1 MLKKTLLRS
10 LNILKI
16 STWITAFIALA
27 ILLVIAF
34 FVMFPQ
40 TIKGSLEDQLSQV
53 IGLDVEIDKLSLEFQ
68 DNELL
73 LAVKNLEI
81 SSKDLEPIASIDVL
95 RWNVDL
101 LALYQ
106 GIEIPGHIDINELII
121 DVSSINNYV
130 SIINTDNILSS
141 IGLTRLLALK
151 SLSIDKTRLIGDQSL
166 ELAAIELKRNKER
179 LTLSMRDQSL
189 FSNSQIPKLGSAL
202 NINTTIDVTKATEDR
217 VAVIPFSLKNED
229 FNLSAQLKIFNQQDR
244 VYLEFESYIDEIE
257 VSKINQNLPSALA
270 NTAAALWLDQVID
283 KGFLTDISLTTR
295 FNMSGDLDRPNTKFS
310 ANLSNANLNLDSKWP
325 SISDLNA
332 KVNFSNDYLRLTSNK
347 AQIDG
352 IDLSYLSIT
361 SKDFNMEGS
370 ELSVNTRFNSQSKKV
385 SEFIKQSNVPSR
397 FKNYLNEFE
406 LEGRLWGNL
415 NLVVPLK
422 NDSNQNPKITFD
434 MYASDNKLSLL
445 NGSLLI
451 NEFNSQIS
459 FNNGLI
465 QTKGKGL
472 IGNELFQLSLNPKDW
487 ITDENAKFKLK
498 LSHLE
503 TKTDAYIAKKSINE
517 WHTIIDSDILKS
529 NINLVINKDGSYDI
543 QLTDSKILNLEGINN
558 WKLYPDFF
566 PSFHLNSSDAKVN
579 GKAIP
584 NFDVDLIS
592 HNNVMEIKNLTFENI
607 GLSNDDLV
615 FNGSWFNGRT
625 ILRAKA
631 TNNNLSDFLLKFK
644 VNEPVIGGAFNADLR
659 LYCDCEPW
667 EVSTKKV
674 SGFMKAKVEKG
685 VFTNQDPNL
694 LKLLSYINLES
705 IADRLRLSRTELRDQ
720 GYVYDQ
726 INAKFLFNDGVA
738 KVDYFL
744 VESEESDIELTGF
757 VDLIKQD
764 YNLAA
769 NVQPSI
775 ADTVPLATYLA
786 GGGLAGLG
794 VWAAD
799 KVLFGGE
806 VFGELLDNVVEIT
819 FVISGPWSNPIIE
832 KLDGVKVL

>member
-385 SEFIKQSNVPSR
+385 SEFIKQSNIPSR

-529 NINLVINKDGSYDI
+529 NINLVIEKDGSYDV

-579 GKAIP
+579 GKTIP

-592 HNNVMEIKNLTFENI
+592 HDNVMEIKNLTFENI

>member
-130 SIINTDNILSS
+130 SIINTENILSS

-472 IGNELFQLSLNPKDW
+472 IGNDLFQLSLNPKDW

-529 NINLVINKDGSYDI
+529 NINLVINKDGSYDV

-579 GKAIP
+579 GKTIP

-592 HNNVMEIKNLTFENI
+592 HDNVMEIKNLTFENI

>member
-16 STWITAFIALA
+16 STWLTAFIALA

-121 DVSSINNYV
+121 DFSSINNYV

-202 NINTTIDVTKATEDR
+202 NINTTIDVTKATEDK

-529 NINLVINKDGSYDI
+529 NINLVIEKDGSYDV

-579 GKAIP
+579 GKTIP

-667 EVSTKKV
+667 EVSTKKI
-674 SGFMKAKVEKG
+674 SGFMKAQVEKG

>member
-347 AQIDG
+347 AKIDG

-529 NINLVINKDGSYDI
+529 NINLVIEKDGSYDV

-579 GKAIP
+579 GKTIP
-584 NFDVDLIS
+584 NFDVNLIS
-592 HNNVMEIKNLTFENI
+592 HDNVMEIKNLTFENI

-720 GYVYDQ
+720 GYVYDE

>member
-151 SLSIDKTRLIGDQSL
+151 SLSIDKTRLIGGQLL

-529 NINLVINKDGSYDI
+529 NINLVIEKDGSYDV

-579 GKAIP
+579 GKTIP

-592 HNNVMEIKNLTFENI
+592 HDNVMEIKNLTFENI

>member
-487 ITDENAKFKLK
+487 IMDENAKFKLK

-529 NINLVINKDGSYDI
+529 NINLVIEKDGSYDV
-543 QLTDSKILNLEGINN
+543 QLTDSKILNLEAINN

-579 GKAIP
+579 GKTIP

-592 HNNVMEIKNLTFENI
+592 HDNVMEIKNLTFENI

-615 FNGSWFNGRT
+615 FNGAWFNGRT

>member
-270 NTAAALWLDQVID
+270 NSAAALWLDQVID

-529 NINLVINKDGSYDI
+529 NINLVIEKDGSYDV

-579 GKAIP
+579 GKTIP

-592 HNNVMEIKNLTFENI
+592 HDNVMEIKNLTFENI

>member
-151 SLSIDKTRLIGDQSL
+151 SLSINKTRLIGDQSL
-166 ELAAIELKRNKER
+166 ELAAIELKRNKEK

-189 FSNSQIPKLGSAL
+189 FSNSQTPKLGSAL

-529 NINLVINKDGSYDI
+529 NINLVIEKDGSYDV

-579 GKAIP
+579 GKTIP

-592 HNNVMEIKNLTFENI
+592 HDNVMEIKNLTFENI

-615 FNGSWFNGRT
+615 FNGAWFNGRT

>member
-189 FSNSQIPKLGSAL
+189 FSNSQTPKLGSAL

-529 NINLVINKDGSYDI
+529 NINLVIEKDGSYDV

-579 GKAIP
+579 GKTIP

-592 HNNVMEIKNLTFENI
+592 HDNVMEIKNLTFENI

>member
-529 NINLVINKDGSYDI
+529 NINLVIEKDGSYDV

-579 GKAIP
+579 GKTIP

-592 HNNVMEIKNLTFENI
+592 HDNVMEIKNLTFENI

-775 ADTVPLATYLA
+775 ADTIPLATYLA

>member
-295 FNMSGDLDRPNTKFS
+295 FNMSGDIDRPNTKFS

-529 NINLVINKDGSYDI
+529 KINLVIEKDGSYDV

-579 GKAIP
+579 GKTIP

-592 HNNVMEIKNLTFENI
+592 HDNVMEIKNLTFENI
-607 GLSNDDLV
+607 GLSNEDLV

>member
-529 NINLVINKDGSYDI
+529 NINLVIEKDGSYDV

-579 GKAIP
+579 GKTIP

-592 HNNVMEIKNLTFENI
+592 HDNVMEIKNLTFENI

-667 EVSTKKV
+667 EVSTKKI
-674 SGFMKAKVEKG
+674 SGFMKAQVEKG